1 MATKTGVYGP
11 YDISNN
17 FGAECIPVQQAIPF
31 IDVAN
36 SNMLISATDNMPNVT
51 AASQPA
57 DGYKIVTVEVA
68 VWGSIQ
74 GFNTLI
80 KRQVVTTMWGPMTL
94 RLGDSDVYTQI
105 IIGARIF
112 IGGKPGMPSN
122 LINPSNAK
130 LKVELM
136 VHVAARGGLG

>member
-1 MATKTGVYGP
+1 
-11 YDISNN
+11 
-17 FGAECIPVQQAIPF
+17 
-31 IDVAN
+31 
-36 SNMLISATDNMPNVT
+36 
-51 AASQPA
+51 
-57 DGYKIVTVEVA
+57 
-68 VWGSIQ
+68 
-74 GFNTLI
+74 
-80 KRQVVTTMWGPMTL
+80 MWGPMTL